1 MTELPSEMISDITS
15 SEQDSENSLGVTRME
30 AAFGSGDGDENAF
43 AAVSQGQA
51 EVGTIFNRVY
61 RPWRGALGPRWTRNY
76 AIYRHHVYGMITSK
90 GHRYYHPFIR
100 LAVLFILISS
110 MSTLGFLILG
120 SLIGEPEIMRPFG
133 LNRNNI
139 YAKILGFYPRNAL
152 WWPLLTALVIG
163 GMISEDRAHGTSPIY
178 FSRPINRLDYA
189 VMKYLSVASILGGVI
204 LLTYVSYYSLA
215 IVVEGHGWAYLF
227 DSFPLFVSGL
237 GISILLI
244 ITYSSIGMALSA
256 ISKGKFFPAVG
267 FLSII
272 LGTKLVAFLI
282 DSLFDR
288 SIVYILSPYDNLA
301 HIGQLVMGINPGY
314 DHPVAFSAVSLL
326 AMNIISLY
334 ILSVRVNSLEVTRE

>member
-1 MTELPSEMISDITS
+1 MTEPIAD
-15 SEQDSENSLGVTRME
+15 DSVEGEPDTVEAENPLGVTRME

-43 AAVSQGQA
+43 AAVSQGQVEA
-51 EVGTIFNRVY
+51 GTIFNSVY
-61 RPWRGALGPRWTRNY
+61 RPWRGTLGPRWARNY
-76 AIYRHHVYGMITSK
+76 AIYRHHVYGIVTSK

-139 YAKILGFYPRNAL
+139 YAKILGFFPRNAL
-152 WWPLLTALVIG
+152 WWPLLTALIIG
-163 GMISEDRAHGTSPIY
+163 GMISEDRAHGTSAIY

-189 VMKYLSVASILGGVI
+189 IMKYLSVASILGGVI

-227 DSFPLFVSGL
+227 DSFPLFISGL
-237 GISILLI
+237 GISIILI
-244 ITYSSIGMALSA
+244 FTYTSIGMALSSV
-256 ISKGKFFPAVG
+256 SKGKFFPAVG

-282 DSLFDR
+282 DSLFER

-301 HIGQLVMGINPGY
+301 HIGQLVMGINSGY

-326 AMNIISLY
+326 AMNVVSLY
-334 ILSVRVNSLEVTRE
+334 IISVRVNSLEVTRE